1 MKILTKN
8 ELLGGTV
15 SSAGA
20 SGNYPAR
27 NLLDT
32 FLRLRYQGNVTS
44 DSITIDMDH
53 PADFNSFFVGYI
65 GNVASISVVFLSNGN
80 VQDIARS
87 FIHATGDGNIRV
99 FEPGVVKY
107 WAEGP
112 TDHFNDYSQTHYASR
127 HFPTLTNIDSVR
139 IDITGTSP
147 VYIGGVAGGV
157 AIDMPPAIGAW
168 RDDYEDNSS
177 FTRSPGG
184 QVQQSYVEPLDV
196 YNFSFDQV
204 KFEKFYEV
212 KDAIKALGAGGG
224 AWVTFF
230 EDSESEFPP
239 MYCTLSMGSP
249 ERERHFYSFDLTFTE
264 AR

>member
-20 SGNYPAR
+20 SANYPAR

-53 PADFNSFFVGYI
+53 PADFDSFFVGYI
-65 GNVASISVVFLSNGN
+65 GNVTDITVTFFIGEAA
-80 VQDIARS
+80 QDIAKS

-112 TDHFNDYSQTHYASR
+112 TDHFNNYQQTQYTSR

-139 IDITGTSP
+139 IDITGTTP

-157 AIDMPPAIGAW
+157 AIDMPPAIAAW

-177 FTRSPGG
+177 VTRSPGG
-184 QVQQSYVEPLDV
+184 QVQQAYIEPLEV
-196 YNFSFDQV
+196 YNLSFDQV
-204 KFEKFYEV
+204 KFDKFYEV
-212 KDAIKALGAGGG
+212 KDALKALGSGGG

-239 MYCTLSMGSP
+239 MYCTINIGSP
-249 ERERHFYSFDLTFTE
+249 SRERNFYSFDLTFTE